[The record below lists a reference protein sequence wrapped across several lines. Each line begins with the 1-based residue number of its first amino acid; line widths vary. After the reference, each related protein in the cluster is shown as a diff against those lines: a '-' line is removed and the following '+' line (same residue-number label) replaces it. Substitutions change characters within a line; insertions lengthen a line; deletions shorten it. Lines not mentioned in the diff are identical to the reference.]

1 MKYSQIIYNDTAN
14 GEGLRISFFTQGCG
28 HHCKNCFNQDV
39 AWDFNG
45 GKELTEEV
53 LNEMFLVFKLYKNGY
68 DGLSIL
74 GGEPFQNLEV
84 SNLVVDRFRKMFG
97 HTKNIWIYSGYTYA
111 EIIKDKNKLELLKKC
126 DVLVDGK
133 FEENKKDLNL
143 KFRGS
148 SNQHI
153 CDVKESLKQGKV
165 IGFSEVIN

>member
-1 MKYSQIIYNDTAN
+1 MRYSQIIYNDTAN

-28 HHCKNCFNQDV
+28 HHCKNCFNQDT

-74 GGEPFQNLEV
+74 GGDPFQNLEV
-84 SNLVVDRFRKMFG
+84 SNLVVNRFRKMFG
-97 HTKNIWIYSGYTYA
+97 NTKTIWIYSGYEYS

-126 DVLVDGK
+126 DVLVDGR
-133 FEENKKDLNL
+133 FEEDKKDLTL

-153 CDVKESLKQGKV
+153 CDIRESLKQNKV
-165 IGFSEVIN
+165 IEYKY